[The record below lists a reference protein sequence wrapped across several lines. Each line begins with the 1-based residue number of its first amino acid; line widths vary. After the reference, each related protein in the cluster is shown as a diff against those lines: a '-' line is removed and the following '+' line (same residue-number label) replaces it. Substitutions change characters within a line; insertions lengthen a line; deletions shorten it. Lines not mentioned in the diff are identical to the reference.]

1 MKCLSKTNEVLRV
14 EKEADFCCC
23 FFFVTCGVKYEHR
36 WMGEVEGE
44 GGCYLVRG
52 EKVRLMKRLQA
63 PDVQFAE

>member
-1 MKCLSKTNEVLRV
+1 MLL
-14 EKEADFCCC
+14 

-36 WMGEVEGE
+36 WMGEVEEE